1 MADIKLTE
9 TYEWNHIH
17 TDGLCVVEGT
27 SIIES
32 CVVRRG
38 NPYVNPE
45 TAAYVTAINMLAVEY
60 LVKTNDE
67 EEYGRRV
74 QQVCEL
80 SDDALMDLF
89 ITLDL
94 NMHISSLGAMITQGD
109 YETQREHLFNFL
121 DNLEDF

>member
-1 MADIKLTE
+1 MSVINLT
-9 TYEWNHIH
+9 
-17 TDGLCVVEGT
+17 D
-27 SIIES
+27 S

-38 NPYVNPE
+38 NPYANQE
-45 TAAYVTAINMLAVEY
+45 TAAYVTAINILAVEY

-67 EEYGRRV
+67 EEYGRLC

-80 SDDALMDLF
+80 SDDKLMELF